1 MPQWLSNRSSASSI
15 RATLQLSRCF
25 SPQTAPSRSPD
36 NCCLSI
42 TTCRRFPNR
51 RQISRNM
58 ADKLRDQLIGAWK
71 LVSHVAKPVD
81 GSVPLYPVGEKP
93 MGSCLC
99 GLELRFTPLTVSS
112 WLLWAGSCRFG
123 GSYRSGQCRLRSY
136 FLAENL
142 KNERNDLR
150 ECLVHL
156 LLCCSDPCHP

>member
-93 MGSCLC
+93 MGS
-99 GLELRFTPLTVSS
+99 

-156 LLCCSDPCHP
+156 LLCC